1 MSTMSTESGVPQEPE
16 ARRWKVRFRDVESMQ
31 ASEAVESSPLVS
43 VPVRNE
49 RRQFLSVTAAEDV
62 VGVIPLDEAP
72 ERQLEDQLVTFAK
85 EYDAE
90 IVEDVRYDLEESGD
104 LFDLPVE
111 AEQPDTQ
118 SLDDVLDLI
127 KARDAWE
134 TSRGEGVAIA
144 IVDTG
149 INGARPEFP
158 PSKRVSEWAPAGV
171 DPWIDGV
178 GHGTMCACIATG
190 TTAQGGVFDGVA
202 PDAGLISCRTKF
214 FDSEIVTIYDFLTDF
229 ANDHEEMAVVA
240 SNSFGRKTGTAPPPP
255 PDSDLAD
262 ALTDALE
269 AGVVVCFSAG
279 NYHELA
285 GGAAAACSPTSIWL
299 HKCLGDVLTVATS
312 RPDGTMWFYSS
323 RGPGQFQGR
332 PDMKDKPD
340 VTAPTPPNGRVV
352 YGDDVRSLP
361 DGWGTSGACPQVAG
375 LAALLRGKR
384 AATVQEVRDAIRDT
398 AVSLGHAPDCQG
410 EGLIDCAAAIAAL

>member
-1 MSTMSTESGVPQEPE
+1 MSPKPTESAVPRDPEP
-16 ARRWKVRFRDVESMQ
+16 RRYKVRFRDVESMH
-31 ASEAVESSPLVS
+31 ASEAVESSPLIS

-49 RRQFLSVTAAEDV
+49 RRQFFSVTAAEDV
-62 VGVIPLDEAP
+62 VGVDLLAEAP
-72 ERQLEDQLVTFAK
+72 ERMLEDELATFVE

-90 IVEDVRYDLEESGD
+90 IVEDVRYDLEETGD
-104 LFDLPVE
+104 VFELPVE
-111 AEQPDTQ
+111 AEEPDTP

-149 INGARPEFP
+149 VNGARPEFP
-158 PSKRVSEWAPAGV
+158 MSKRVGEWAPAGV

-190 TTAQGGVFDGVA
+190 TTAQDGVFDGVA
-202 PDAGLISCRTKF
+202 PDAGLISCRTQF
-214 FDSEIVTIYDFLTDF
+214 YDSEIVTIYDYLTDF
-229 ANDHEEMAVVA
+229 ATEHEGMALVA
-240 SNSFGRKTGTAPPPP
+240 SNSFGRKTGTPPPPP
-255 PDSDLAD
+255 PDTDLAD
-262 ALTDALE
+262 ALTDALA

-285 GGAAAACSPTSIWL
+285 GGAPAACSPTSIWL

-323 RGPGQFQGR
+323 RGPGQFRGQ

-352 YGDDVRSLP
+352 YGDEVRSLP
-361 DGWGTSGACPQVAG
+361 NGWGTSGACPQVAG

-384 AATVQEVRDAIRDT
+384 AATVQEVRDAVRGT
-398 AVSLGHAPDCQG
+398 AVPLGHGPDCEG
-410 EGLIDCAAAIAAL
+410 EGLIDCAAAIAAI